1 LYNSSFDT
9 LSDAGAALSIGV
21 DDSLLVDTSNRN
33 SSRTPNIPVGGN
45 RMFASSGLPQVSG
58 PNDIDLPELNSAH
71 DNLASGEIS
80 LGDLSPIK
88 LIYSEGSPPII
99 ERQVA
104 SYPIDTFRNEGSSDF
119 DWRNDEINHLYTS
132 SRSNPFYVLRSASK
146 AFSNVRY
153 LLPCLQS
160 PSSDSN
166 TVTMSDH
173 GSIRQYKGVMV
184 SFHATIAN

>member
-1 LYNSSFDT
+1 MYNSSFDT
-9 LSDAGAALSIGV
+9 LSDAGAALSLGV
-21 DDSLLVDTSNRN
+21 DDSLIVDTASRN
-33 SSRTPNIPVGGN
+33 STRTPNIGGN
-45 RMFASSGLPQVSG
+45 RMFSSSGLPQVPG

-71 DNLASGEIS
+71 DNLASGES
-80 LGDLSPIK
+80 DLSPIK
-88 LIYSEGSPPII
+88 LIYSEGSPPRM

-104 SYPIDTFRNEGSSDF
+104 SYPTDTFRNKGSSDF
-119 DWRNDEINHLYTS
+119 DWINDEINHLYTS

-153 LLPCLQS
+153 ILPCLQS

-166 TVTMSDH
+166 TVTMSNF

-184 SFHATIAN
+184 SFHTIAN